1 MDEAYRKYLFHG
13 PDFQGIVAIDG
24 GIGPRGLKARVRT
37 APLPADWM
45 ASPVRKRWILD
56 PMLVDTALQAGI
68 LFTQHHAG
76 LPCLPASIESII
88 VCNAMPEPNR
98 TCVLELSVT
107 RQEPHRLVADAV
119 ILDGPAGRAI
129 LALTGIEWTVDA
141 GLKAAFAQN
150 GQATAGQSH

>member
-1 MDEAYRKYLFHG
+1 
-13 PDFQGIVAIDG
+13 
-24 GIGPRGLKARVRT
+24 
-37 APLPADWM
+37 
-45 ASPVRKRWILD
+45 
-56 PMLVDTALQAGI
+56 
-68 LFTQHHAG
+68 
-76 LPCLPASIESII
+76 
-88 VCNAMPEPNR
+88 
-98 TCVLELSVT
+98 VLELSVT